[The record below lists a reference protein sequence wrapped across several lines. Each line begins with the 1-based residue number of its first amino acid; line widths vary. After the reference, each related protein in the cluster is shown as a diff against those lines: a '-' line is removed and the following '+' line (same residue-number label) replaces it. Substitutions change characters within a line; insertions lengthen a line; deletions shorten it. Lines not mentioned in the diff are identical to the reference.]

1 MNNYHIYEEIGRGKH
16 STVYKGRRKKTIEYV
31 AVKSVDKSRRK
42 KVLNE
47 VRILH
52 TLDHHQVLKFH
63 NWYETRNHLW
73 IIYEYCAGGDL
84 LALMEQDKGLPEPSV
99 RTFAQDLVAGML
111 YLHSQGVI
119 FADLKPSNLL
129 FDENGQIKYA
139 DFGLAR
145 RIIDITE
152 AKDESKR
159 GTPYYMAPE
168 LFQDDGVYSYYTDFW
183 SLGCVLYEMA
193 TGQPPFV
200 VPVFQDLVTQIVS
213 APTPNVPGFS
223 DDFNSLIGDLLQ
235 KDPARRI
242 SWEEL
247 VVHPFFCGFFPAL
260 SNEVPVQPLYQK
272 YLQERGVSQR
282 SQYAPSAIGGLM
294 ASHVDVMR
302 ISQNVQRNLLRES
315 FKEGYEQ
322 ATPRGQQV
330 VLQNRDQEIDIGNKG
345 DEEDDAPS
353 GGSDPEGLPEEE
365 ENTSRLEILEE
376 DRRPAKFKP
385 VAERTRP
392 MLVSDEDGRPSSVN
406 PRSSDNTQSTAQTPS
421 SKASIKTIPV
431 DQLLLH
437 NSDTTVKPIIG
448 NKEIEK
454 VPPVTFNPQ
463 TLHTEAWDPQQVVA
477 KIDSP
482 ELEAHLN
489 QVYSILMSSVNA
501 AERLNLL
508 SYFELII
515 SNSTVANRIVNSV
528 FVELLL
534 RILRSSKTTSL
545 RARICSIIGQIVRHA
560 TVIETEVAQ
569 MGIGNLLADYVKD
582 KNDKVRRR
590 AMAALGEY
598 LFYAAT
604 QTDDE
609 HSDPV
614 WEVSTSQV
622 ALLIR
627 VMRQTDDEVLR
638 FYAVKTIENITAQSQ
653 SAGVRFAIS
662 DTATQLI
669 AVFNTSKLETLRV
682 SAIVAVSHV
691 TRLNPS
697 LFAGVIERLTLRTIV
712 SCLTEGSARVQ
723 QAILTMLILGLQSPP
738 QRLST
743 TLLDD
748 RGFFPALVGLFE
760 NNEVVI
766 RGKSLLV
773 FMFLVKLNTRWLSKA
788 CEGKF
793 FPLIERMSRDNY
805 KYVQCCLH
813 HLVEALTEITH
824 LILQNAAEEVS
835 RAGRSSGNKAALTLM
850 PLLEHVCASPL
861 IRQRLNYD
869 IILRSL
875 SGVLTSGAADVVQVV
890 LSILDGICSNQKTF
904 AMQAEV
910 VLNGLLP
917 AMMAQI
923 NLDNADLRCQVLKA
937 TYDLLMPFLSD
948 IAFYEPGN
956 SSKLTTKLINELLI
970 QQVLPLLPKLLR
982 DQDPIPLYAQK
993 LVSAVL
999 DHCLA
1004 FVSILKRHGV
1014 LTLLLDDFEPTQTK
1028 LNAHIVS
1035 IVKRVVES
1043 KEVSLT
1049 DLASMHLVT
1058 RLNAVIQ
1065 YLSEQDWCLELTLD
1079 ILLELLFLTAEQ
1091 LRATRVD
1098 SDAIL
1103 VCTQP
1108 LIENLSFCVKLSQM
1122 PDLYEKASNCL
1133 TLIIQLYGRRC
1144 LRGPIAN
1151 QILSLLRHSNVN
1163 VVKAAIKLVHWG
1175 VLQGE
1180 IRRETLERTVL
1191 ELLEHSDSSVSSA
1204 AMDLY
1209 KAVC

>member
-31 AVKSVDKSRRK
+31 AVKSVDKGRRK

-52 TLDHHQVLKFH
+52 TLDHSQVLKFH

-84 LALMEQDKGLPEPSV
+84 LALMEQDKGLPEASV

-168 LFQDDGVYSYYTDFW
+168 LFQDDGVYSFYTDFW

-193 TGQPPFV
+193 TGQPPFM

-213 APTPNVPGFS
+213 APTPPIPGFS
-223 DDFNSLIGDLLQ
+223 DDFNSLISNLLQ

-242 SWEEL
+242 SWDEL
-247 VVHPFFCGFFPAL
+247 VLHPFFNDCFPTL
-260 SNEVPVQPLYQK
+260 SFELPVQPLYQK
-272 YLQERGVSQR
+272 YLVQRGVSQR
-282 SQYAPSAIGGLM
+282 SQFAPSSMGGPA
-294 ASHVDVMR
+294 ASNVDVMR
-302 ISQNVQRNLLRES
+302 ISLNVQRNLLRES

-322 ATPRGQQV
+322 ALPRGQQV
-330 VLQNRDQEIDIGNKG
+330 VLQNRDQEVDIGNKG
-345 DEEDDAPS
+345 DEDEETPS
-353 GGSDPEGLPEEE
+353 GGSDPEGFPEEE

-392 MLVSDEDGRPSSVN
+392 MLASEEESRPSTVN
-406 PRSSDNTQSTAQTPS
+406 PRSSDSSAAQTPS
-421 SKASIKTIPV
+421 SKASFKAIPV

-437 NSDTTVKPIIG
+437 NSDTAVKPIIG
-448 NKEIEK
+448 NREIEK
-454 VPPVTFNPQ
+454 VPVVTFNPQ
-463 TLHTEAWDPQQVVA
+463 SMHTEAWDPQQVVQ

-489 QVYSILMSSVNA
+489 QVYSILMSSANSS
-501 AERLNLL
+501 ERLNLL
-508 SYFELII
+508 NYFELII
-515 SNSTVANRIVNSV
+515 SNSTVANRIINSV
-528 FVELLL
+528 FVELLI

-545 RARICSIIGQIVRHA
+545 RMRICSIIGQIVRHA

-569 MGIGNLLADYVKD
+569 MGIANLLSDYVKD
-582 KNDKVRRR
+582 KNDKVRHR

-614 WEVSTSQV
+614 WEVSAAQV
-622 ALLIR
+622 ALIIR

-638 FYAVKTIENITAQSQ
+638 FYAAKTIENITAQSQ

-662 DTATQLI
+662 DAATQLI
-669 AVFNTSKLETLRV
+669 AVYNTTKLEALRI
-682 SAIVAVSHV
+682 SSIVALSHV
-691 TRLNPS
+691 TRLNQG
-697 LFAGVIERLTLRTIV
+697 LFSGVFERLSLRTIV
-712 SCLTEGSARVQ
+712 SCLTDGPSRVQ
-723 QAILTMLILGLQSPP
+723 QAILTMLLLGLQAPP
-738 QRLST
+738 PRLSS
-743 TLLDD
+743 TLFDD
-748 RGFFPALVGLFE
+748 RGFFPALIALLE
-760 NNEVVI
+760 HSEVVI
-766 RGKSLLV
+766 RGKSLLI
-773 FMFLVKLNTRWLSKA
+773 FMLLVKLNTRWLAKA

-793 FPLIERMSRDNY
+793 FPLLDRLTRDNY
-805 KYVQCCLH
+805 KYIQCCLH
-813 HLVEALTEITH
+813 HLVDTLTETTH
-824 LILQNAAEEVS
+824 LILQNAAEEAS
-835 RAGRSSGNKAALTLM
+835 RTGRSSGGKTALTLL
-850 PLLEHVCASPL
+850 PVLEHTCASPA
-861 IRQRLNYD
+861 IKSRLNYD
-869 IILRSL
+869 IVLKAL
-875 SGVLTSGAADVVQVV
+875 SGVLNAGAGDIVQVV
-890 LSILDGICSNQKTF
+890 LSILDGICSNHKTL
-904 AMQAEV
+904 AHHAEAI
-910 VLNGLLP
+910 LNGLLP
-917 AMMAQI
+917 SMMAQLH
-923 NLDNADLRCQVLKA
+923 LDNADLRCQVLKA
-937 TYDLLMPFLSD
+937 IYDLLVPFLSD
-948 IAFYEPGN
+948 TLYYEPGN
-956 SSKLTTKLINELLI
+956 SSKVTTKLINELLI
-970 QQVLPLLPKLLR
+970 QQVLPLLPRLLR

-1014 LTLLLDDFEPTQTK
+1014 LSLLLDDFEPTQTK

-1049 DLASMHLVT
+1049 ELASMHLVS

-1098 SDAIL
+1098 SEAIL
-1103 VCTQP
+1103 ACTQP
-1108 LIENLSFCVKLSQM
+1108 LVENLAFCVKLSQM
-1122 PDLYEKASNCL
+1122 SVSSRQELHEKASNCL
-1133 TLIIQLYGRRC
+1133 ALMVQLYGRR
-1144 LRGPIAN
+1144 LRGSVSVQMMGLI
-1151 QILSLLRHSNVN
+1151 RHPNPN
-1163 VVKAAIKLVHWG
+1163 VVKAAMKLA
-1175 VLQGE
+1175 QE
-1180 IRRETLERTVL
+1180 SI
-1191 ELLEHSDSSVSSA
+1191 S
-1204 AMDLY
+1204 
-1209 KAVC
+1209 